1 MIAQKASQE
10 LRVHVF
16 ADGQGL
22 DGIGAQGTRL
32 GMGKAGR
39 ESGQGG
45 RGAGEEGRDGP
56 RRAKEKRERADG
68 TGTGGTRFKRV
79 RTTMFR
85 FKHKK
90 GKGLVGLV

>member
-32 GMGKAGR
+32 GMGKSGR

-45 RGAGEEGRDGP
+45 GGPVRKDGTGRGGMG
-56 RRAKEKRERADG
+56 KRERADG